1 MKKHEAIQLLG
12 GSVTKAAEAIGINS
26 QAVTQWPE
34 DLPRRI
40 SDRVIA
46 ALATKDPQRWPKT
59 WKAISRSA
67 QSAELAQQPQPAEAG
82 NA

>member
-12 GSVTKAAEAIGINS
+12 GTVSEAAKAIGINP

-34 DLPRRI
+34 ELPRRI

-46 ALATKDPQRWPKT
+46 ALAMRNPSKWVST
-59 WKAISRSA
+59 WHAINHHSVEETDHA
-67 QSAELAQQPQPAEAG
+67 
-82 NA
+82 

>member
-12 GSVTKAAEAIGINS
+12 GTVSEAAKAIGINS

-40 SDRVIA
+40 ADRVIA
-46 ALATKDPQRWPKT
+46 ALATKDPKAWPKT
-59 WKAISRSA
+59 WNAINRSEA
-67 QSAELAQQPQPAEAG
+67 CAPASEEPTHA
-82 NA
+82 